1 MNAIF
6 SKVKETYS
14 HTGTL
19 VSFIIKCRYLVSKL
33 TSAPGS
39 LTSPCTYWSK
49 YCGIIRIHRGWI
61 FVVFLDNPPP
71 PCIYILDKTNF
82 ERVIYLIETEK
93 QTHPRNDIQTNTPKK
108 HPKNHINNCTV
119 SSFHVFFFSF
129 LHSVTCWIFFC
140 FNYKKRK
147 ITGYLYNF
155 RPALRLIPVYLT
167 SDFMTLYFVRIKW
180 DHSDANTIN
189 GMHTL

>member
-1 MNAIF
+1 MNAIL

-19 VSFIIKCRYLVSKL
+19 VSFIIKCRYLVSKS

-82 ERVIYLIETEK
+82 ERVIYLIETKK

-108 HPKNHINNCTV
+108 PPKNHINNCTV
-119 SSFHVFFFSF
+119 SSFHVFFLVFFIRLLVGYSF
-129 LHSVTCWIFFC
+129 VSII
-140 FNYKKRK
+140 KKEK
-147 ITGYLYNF
+147 
-155 RPALRLIPVYLT
+155 
-167 SDFMTLYFVRIKW
+167 
-180 DHSDANTIN
+180 
-189 GMHTL
+189 